1 MPHSE
6 CIKALSQ
13 EMPDSAYPAIVTSLL
28 EVSLEFHLKKE
39 NLKIGIFSYS
49 ISGSWLRLKG

>member
-13 EMPDSAYPAIVTSLL
+13 EMPDPAYPAIVTSLL
-28 EVSLEFHLKKE
+28 EVSLELHLKKE
-39 NLKIGIFSYS
+39 NLKMGIFSYS
-49 ISGSWLRLKG
+49 I

>member
-1 MPHSE
+1 MPDSE

-28 EVSLEFHLKKE
+28 EVSPELHLKKE
-39 NLKIGIFSYS
+39 NLKRGSFSYS
-49 ISGSWLRLKG
+49 I

>member
-13 EMPDSAYPAIVTSLL
+13 ETPDSAYPAIVTSLL
-28 EVSLEFHLKKE
+28 EVSLELKMKKE
-39 NLKIGIFSYS
+39 NLKRVIFSYS
-49 ISGSWLRLKG
+49 I